1 MIEKDLSSL
10 SEQEVYKLLT
20 GTIVPRPIAFVTSLS
35 EKGVL
40 NGAPFSYFSIVSTK
54 PPIISLSIQRKGGVM
69 KDTARNILSQK
80 EFVVH
85 GVDKKNLTAVN
96 GSAASLPPEESEIE
110 KTGLSIKGS
119 TKISVPG
126 VSEAKVRMECMLYDH
141 LEIKEDGKT
150 TADLL
155 LGKVVYAHLSEEIHE
170 VGRIR
175 MDAYD
180 PVARLAGPYYSTL
193 GEMIHLE
200 RPE

>member
-10 SEQEVYKLLT
+10 SEREVYKLLT

-170 VGRIR
+170 EGRIR
-175 MDAYD
+175 MGAYD

>member
-1 MIEKDLSSL
+1 MIEKDLRSL

-170 VGRIR
+170 EGRIR

>member
-10 SEQEVYKLLT
+10 SEREVYKLLT

-126 VSEAKVRMECMLYDH
+126 VLEAKVRMECMLYNH
-141 LEIKEDGKT
+141 LGIKEDGKT

-170 VGRIR
+170 EGRIR